1 MNRRKTQGAQCGE
14 DEESIVFEAI
24 HKFLGENF
32 S

>member
-1 MNRRKTQGAQCGE
+1 MNRRKMQGAQCGE